1 MSRKLISICALPKR
15 SEKEFL
21 VFVSVFFFRT
31 ELERFSC
38 ISIGSVSSFG
48 FNYFATNAN
57 QLKLID
63 SVRCVLEEIERESAG
78 HLNSSKTKVF
88 EIFHFNLNFMGPRWK
103 DTIVLHFENTF

>member
-21 VFVSVFFFRT
+21 VFVSVFFFFRT

-103 DTIVLHFENTF
+103 DTFYFENTF